1 MLLASDCTISSPK
14 WNPVADLTED
24 PPHASKMS
32 IGGDIKLKVGGQLEV
47 LVKETKLGALTV

>member
-1 MLLASDCTISSPK
+1 LSPK
-14 WNPVADLTED
+14 WNPVADLTEFLD

-47 LVKETKLGALTV
+47 LIKETKPGALTV